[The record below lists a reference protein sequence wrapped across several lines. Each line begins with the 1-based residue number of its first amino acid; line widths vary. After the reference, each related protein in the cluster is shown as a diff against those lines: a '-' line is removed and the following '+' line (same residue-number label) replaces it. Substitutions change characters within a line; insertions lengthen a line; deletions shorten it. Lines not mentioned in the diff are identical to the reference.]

1 MRFQVLKEFFIPIPN
16 DHKKQ
21 NFVVFIEECQVEA
34 EDADQALEIAK
45 REFGLTI
52 PIVCPV

>member
-16 DHKKQ
+16 DPKKQ
-21 NFVVFIEECQVEA
+21 NFVVFVKECQVEA